1 MPARVWSATHKVTA
15 QETARI
21 TALYR
26 EASDRVMTALA
37 SARARG
43 NNTAHLT
50 AVRAQIDAT
59 LQDLRDGS
67 YQWTREAYP
76 ASYMA
81 GVDGIDTMLVAA
93 GVKAAPAA
101 FAGLHT
107 QAVQVLADNAYNR
120 LGDVTNVIGRQV
132 DDTLRAYALDAI
144 TGPVFGAGTTRS
156 AASDIF
162 TRIANNM
169 DTAVRQRADGSTY
182 LGFQATPGG
191 KFWSVDTY
199 AEMVARTTL
208 ADTMRTGSQLRMA
221 EAGIESFSVIGGPDP
236 CEDCQSVID
245 GGPYTSDEIDELLGD
260 SAHFGNP
267 NCECCVV
274 ADTAALDAMGE

>member
-1 MPARVWSATHKVTA
+1 VWSATHKVTA
-15 QETARI
+15 QETARL

-37 SARARG
+37 SARAKG

-50 AVRAQIDAT
+50 AVRAQIDAM
-59 LQDLRDGS
+59 LADLRTGS
-67 YQWTREAYP
+67 HQWTREAFP
-76 ASYMA
+76 RSYMA
-81 GVDGIDTMLVAA
+81 GVDGIDGMLVAA
-93 GVKAAPAA
+93 GVTAAPAA
-101 FAGLHT
+101 FAGIHT

-120 LGDVTNVIGRQV
+120 LSDVTNVIGRQV

-144 TGPVFGAGTTRS
+144 TGPAFGVGTVRS
-156 AASDIF
+156 AQSDIF

-169 DTAVRQRADGSTY
+169 DTAIRQRADGSTY
-182 LGFQATPGG
+182 LGFQVTPDG

-221 EAGIESFSVIGGPDP
+221 EAGIESFQVIGGPDP
-236 CEDCQSVID
+236 CEDCQTVID
-245 GGPYTSDEIDELLGD
+245 GGPYTSSEIDELMAD
-260 SAHFGNP
+260 SGHFCQP
-267 NCECCVV
+267 NCECAIV
-274 ADTAALDAMGE
+274 ADTAALDEMG